1 MSKLDKK
8 IKTYGIIHSILPA
21 LPTNLIK
28 RKGSPK
34 FIFVS
39 GIQQKKTLINYLGW
53 SKKQITI
60 NKSLR
65 FKEDEN
71 KQISGSIFFPINL
84 NNVNKIALNFESVLN
99 TFGKNHF
106 PFLKIR
112 NHPAMVKSQIHLNLK
127 KNLEKLIQ
135 KKKYKFDKKSNNKIC
150 IFIGPTSSVIEFLA
164 KKYEVIHIPIN
175 PVLDIYN
182 NKIYSVISSIKKEDF
197 YIYKKI
203 NKNDII
209 LFGDNKHNF
218 KNLKII

>member
-99 TFGKNHF
+99 
-106 PFLKIR
+106 
-112 NHPAMVKSQIHLNLK
+112 
-127 KNLEKLIQ
+127 
-135 KKKYKFDKKSNNKIC
+135 
-150 IFIGPTSSVIEFLA
+150 
-164 KKYEVIHIPIN
+164 
-175 PVLDIYN
+175 
-182 NKIYSVISSIKKEDF
+182 
-197 YIYKKI
+197 
-203 NKNDII
+203 I
-209 LFGDNKHNF
+209 LV
-218 KNLKII
+218 KIIFHF